1 MFLRYRMTQ
10 IIPANKIDSLPIK
23 YDALAHLSITEATES
38 ETVIFN
44 EDNKTLSLLTTN
56 NLPDKF
62 HTIVDRFHEQ
72 WYKVNAFFTDTIWL
86 QKALQ
91 RYNDREVEKERLFQ
105 LQQQKIHA
113 QGQWAIQLLQEI
125 YEKRNT
131 FNEWWFLQ
139 EILRLAFQAGA
150 SDVHFQT
157 EENGVFM
164 RIRKDGILQP
174 IFSFTHEEFNKYVMK
189 MKFMAGVKMNV
200 GNHSQDWR
208 FQTTVNKDWKEIHI
222 DIRASFLPSLRGD
235 SIVLRFLDGS
245 SGVDSLS
252 WLGMAPR
259 HCKTMDDQ
267 LTKHHGLILITWP
280 TGSWKTTTVYT
291 LLHQLNQA
299 DRKIITLEDPVEYE
313 IGWITQ
319 SQINEE
325 AWYTFEEWLKW
336 VLRHDPDII
345 VVWEIRTL
353 ESAQLAINAAITGH
367 LVISTVHT
375 NNAVEAISRLLNMG
389 IPPFMLT
396 ASLNCIIWQRLLR
409 KAVNPVK
416 SNTPEILIPYV
427 TGLEKR
433 FKTVLPNEQFPKS
446 SIIYEMNTEM
456 WWARAAYA
464 WRIGAFECVVMNPD
478 LKQAVLDGKTTIELQ
493 KIVDAQWF
501 LSMKDDAWIKMLKQE
516 TTIEEIERVV

>member
-1 MFLRYRMTQ
+1 MTQ
-10 IIPANKIDSLPIK
+10 IISSSQITTLPIK
-23 YDALAHLSITEATES
+23 YDALAHLSITEAAES
-38 ETVIFN
+38 ECIIFN
-44 EDNKTLSLLTTN
+44 EDDKTLSLLTTN
-56 NLPDKF
+56 NIPDKF
-62 HTIVDRFHEQ
+62 HAIVDRFHEQ
-72 WYKVNAFFTDTIWL
+72 WYKVNAFFTDSIWF

-91 RYNDREVEKERLFQ
+91 WYDQREIEKERLFQ
-105 LQQQKIHA
+105 IQQQKIHA
-113 QGQWAIQLLQEI
+113 EGQWAIQLLQEI
-125 YEKRNT
+125 YEKRQT

-139 EILRLAFQAGA
+139 EILRLAFQAWA

-157 EENGVFM
+157 EEYGVYM

-189 MKFMAGVKMNV
+189 LKFMAWVKMNV
-200 GNHSQDWR
+200 GNHSQDGR

-235 SIVLRFLDGS
+235 SIVLRFLDAT
-245 SGVDSLS
+245 SGVSSLA

-259 HCKTMDDQ
+259 HCLTMDDQ

-313 IGWITQ
+313 IWWITQ
-319 SQINEE
+319 SQINED

-336 VLRHDPDII
+336 ILRHDPDII
-345 VVWEIRTL
+345 VVGEIRTL

-416 SNTPEILIPYV
+416 IDTPEMLIPYV
-427 TGLEKR
+427 KGLETR
-433 FKTVLPNEQFPKS
+433 FKKVLPNESFPKS
-446 SIIYEMNTEM
+446 ASIYEMNTTL
-456 WWARAAYA
+456 WWPGASYA
-464 WRIGAFECVVMNPD
+464 WRIGAFECVVMNPT
-478 LKQAVLDGKTTIELQ
+478 LKQAVLDGKTSIELQ
-493 KIVDAQWF
+493 KIVDEFWF
-501 LSMKDDAWIKMLKQE
+501 LSMKDDARIKMLKQE